1 MYPCLFVVC
10 LIWRSDNLTVLYHP
24 HGALCK
30 SPLCPCALL
39 NPINIVYNSTDLR
52 GNCKIL
58 HAKTLYQLKK
68 YISKF
73 LIPLSTNTL
82 LLWHWELSLPLVFNR
97 HIRSIQKWQQE
108 VFSSLLPTEDDAI
121 TSPSIVQLSCL
132 FQNQENQDASGK
144 YEPCYLLALKISN
157 YDQNSKHRI
166 NNPKWSTTPLQQ
178 WSFVNV

>member
-1 MYPCLFVVC
+1 MQCTHVCLLFVWSGGRTLWPSCMTHMVAC
-10 LIWRSDNLTVLYHP
+10 LKIPSGLF
-24 HGALCK
+24 
-30 SPLCPCALL
+30 
-39 NPINIVYNSTDLR
+39 NPIIIVYNRTDFR
-52 GNCKIL
+52 RNCKIL

-108 VFSSLLPTEDDAI
+108 VFSSLLPVEDDAI

-132 FQNQENQDASGK
+132 FQNQENQDASGR
-144 YEPCYLLALKISN
+144 YEQYYFSR
-157 YDQNSKHRI
+157 DSR
-166 NNPKWSTTPLQQ
+166 
-178 WSFVNV
+178 VG